1 MTIRVVSVLG
11 GTRFLVRRIVRHLR
25 KRDFFCSCLPQG
37 IRNVV
42 KNYSVQMTLTFT
54 QSGRMFVMNNQ
65 SPMPLLALSLAREEP
80 AFVREHAHGPRGM
93 DICHPR
99 SCLAPQRRPPVALFG
114 ARRCS
119 LAHRPGE
126 VLRGPSDRR
135 EGKLDC
141 LSVQTDRALVRSRAR
156 DRGTAGRRGDA
167 TQASVN
173 QDLGGGST
181 GFHVGLTGNS
191 RRRHL

>member
-1 MTIRVVSVLG
+1 
-11 GTRFLVRRIVRHLR
+11 RR
-25 KRDFFCSCLPQG
+25 
-37 IRNVV
+37 
-42 KNYSVQMTLTFT
+42 T
-54 QSGRMFVMNNQ
+54 
-65 SPMPLLALSLAREEP
+65 
-80 AFVREHAHGPRGM
+80 
-93 DICHPR
+93 
-99 SCLAPQRRPPVALFG
+99 PVALFG

-119 LAHRPGE
+119 LARRPGE

-181 GFHVGLTGNS
+181 GFHVGLKGNS
-191 RRRHL
+191 RRRMIWHVILYYHRSVTSGGHSVTIPEACCSYG